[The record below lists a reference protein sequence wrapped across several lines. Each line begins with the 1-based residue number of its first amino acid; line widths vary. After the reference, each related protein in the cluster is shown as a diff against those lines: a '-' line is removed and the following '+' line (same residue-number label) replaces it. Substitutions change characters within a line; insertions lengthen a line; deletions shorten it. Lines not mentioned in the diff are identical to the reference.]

1 MIALSNNLKNMYRL
15 RVYVTKVNHGYF
27 VSSEID
33 DTDYIAKD
41 FKEVEVAFNECFV
54 KWNKIQEAKKVK

>member
-1 MIALSNNLKNMYRL
+1 MYRL
-15 RVYVTKVNHGYF
+15 RVYVTKLNNGYF